1 MTTATEH
8 PIAGAGLGLSDLPI
22 RPGGTWASDL
32 RHIQPTEGYLS
43 EGRTRFLIGLA
54 GCSGRRIFGC

>member
-1 MTTATEH
+1 MTKATGNA
-8 PIAGAGLGLSDLPI
+8 IAGAGLGLSDLPI

-32 RHIQPTEGYLS
+32 RHLQLAGGYLS